1 MENTTMWATQ
11 RAVAQATKEGL
22 KCYWI
27 DMQSACARAR
37 LHAPDDT
44 DQCDGCAGH
53 PGIEGHRGMFE
64 AAAPVL
70 AAQMGWT
77 D

>member
-1 MENTTMWATQ
+1 MENTTLWATQ

-27 DMQSACARAR
+27 DMQSAC
-37 LHAPDDT
+37 
-44 DQCDGCAGH
+44 DGCAGH

-70 AAQMGWT
+70 AAKMGWT